1 LHQLHEDTDAIDR
14 MCSIW
19 RHQNQA
25 NGNMTKKDVLKT
37 IEVIAKTND
46 WSTRIVVDSAASPLL
61 LLQKELC
68 ELIVY
73 SDRDDVLW
81 VCSYP
86 EMDDKFQLDQRGD
99 DWFIVNSLAD
109 QVVIMQSLEDQ
120 FQAVKR
126 YNEGPTCP

>member
-1 LHQLHEDTDAIDR
+1 
-14 MCSIW
+14 
-19 RHQNQA
+19 
-25 NGNMTKKDVLKT
+25 MTKKDVLKT